1 MASLSPRK
9 SIPSPRSVNTNLQS
23 PNRNR
28 NGNKDPPSSPRKKID
43 LSALSQSSYVT
54 LVSLLETAM
63 IESPST
69 ELDFLSEELV
79 SFFQYKSNLIAKNKP
94 IPDEDSETFY
104 EKIHSRLEQVVIEA
118 VSMKDI
124 EARNEKL
131 KKIKT
136 WYLDK
141 VNTFKALSK
150 IKERT
155 TKNYDQIDDEEPKDE
170 DKETLDEVEHR
181 CQIFGFESA
190 KNKINE
196 FRRKIIINSP
206 NIELDID
213 SDHYYFR
220 SNRMKSD
227 TNLDTFA
234 QTTTNGFNSTFQ
246 TTKTS
251 KFFNKTNNM
260 QSSTS
265 TGWFHPST
273 NLDSFDKEM
282 KSTFSYYR
290 PNYDYNNLMIE
301 HDIVF
306 AKNKQLMLERMNEE
320 VKAAVND
327 FGVSRARYKA
337 NAMKTGEMK
346 LLIKSYERNIET
358 KSDEKKKEKKAVK
371 KKSIV
376 EATVE
381 PPKEEERPKVD
392 ISKVKYITQYNEET
406 DDKTMNF
413 QDYLNKEKNK
423 EKIFT
428 INCVM
433 RTEEE
438 KRNMLTTQLLKKVE
452 KDADIEEKMKT
463 AGNEIEIEKEK
474 KANVLPAE
482 SVLAISKNDSIF
494 RLRMMNGKMNGLNVY
509 EKDKHRKFLK
519 PLSIYDNTY
528 LKKESTNR
536 PKTEENFMMETF
548 SKFPN
553 DYLKMRKTIS
563 KFNESQMKSSKI
575 FKKSNHKFKIQLTR
589 ISSNP
594 KTLRKFPQC
603 YLPITGHNLLT
614 NNI

>member
-371 KKSIV
+371 KK
-376 EATVE
+376 
-381 PPKEEERPKVD
+381 
-392 ISKVKYITQYNEET
+392 
-406 DDKTMNF
+406 
-413 QDYLNKEKNK
+413 
-423 EKIFT
+423 KI
-428 INCVM
+428 
-433 RTEEE
+433 
-438 KRNMLTTQLLKKVE
+438 L
-452 KDADIEEKMKT
+452 
-463 AGNEIEIEKEK
+463 
-474 KANVLPAE
+474 
-482 SVLAISKNDSIF
+482 
-494 RLRMMNGKMNGLNVY
+494 
-509 EKDKHRKFLK
+509 
-519 PLSIYDNTY
+519 IY
-528 LKKESTNR
+528 
-536 PKTEENFMMETF
+536 
-548 SKFPN
+548 
-553 DYLKMRKTIS
+553 
-563 KFNESQMKSSKI
+563 
-575 FKKSNHKFKIQLTR
+575 
-589 ISSNP
+589 
-594 KTLRKFPQC
+594 
-603 YLPITGHNLLT
+603 
-614 NNI
+614 